1 MHCDLSPGAA
11 DDTIKARDGETDT
24 ISCGPGEDTV
34 EADAQDVVAADC
46 EHIDR
51 ATAAPGGAKAAAL
64 KLRGKATRAA
74 LLRGKLAVMVPCAAA
89 CNVTVTARAGRTT
102 IATGRARLRAAGT
115 AKVTLR
121 ATAKGRRL
129 LRRAKPLRV
138 TVTAEGAAALSVRLK

>member
-1 MHCDLSPGAA
+1 
-11 DDTIKARDGETDT
+11 
-24 ISCGPGEDTV
+24 
-34 EADAQDVVAADC
+34 
-46 EHIDR
+46 
-51 ATAAPGGAKAAAL
+51 
-64 KLRGKATRAA
+64 
-74 LLRGKLAVMVPCAAA
+74 MVPCAAA